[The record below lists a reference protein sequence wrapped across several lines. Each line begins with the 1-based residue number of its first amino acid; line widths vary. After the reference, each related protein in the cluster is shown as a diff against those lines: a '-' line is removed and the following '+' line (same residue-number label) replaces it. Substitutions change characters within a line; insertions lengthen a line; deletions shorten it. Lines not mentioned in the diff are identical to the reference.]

1 MVVSL
6 AEKLKNLRKSK
17 KITRAELSQAI
28 GMSSSVIAH
37 YELGDRMPSF
47 NALIKLAYFYGV
59 TTDYLLRINDR
70 KILSIDIADFNEEQI
85 QSLLSIIN
93 EFKKT
98 VK

>member
-17 KITRAELSQAI
+17 KITQAELGKAI
-28 GMSSSVIAH
+28 GMSSSVITH
-37 YELGDRMPSF
+37 YELGYRMPSF
-47 NALIKLAYFYGV
+47 DVLIKLAYFYGV
-59 TTDYLLRINDR
+59 TTDYLLGINDR